1 MKAKFVKV
9 VVTVLVLA
17 VVLSVSFLPIL
28 AAAYQVIYL
37 PTNQYWTS
45 GYGEAHDTRYSY
57 AGARCH
63 SVYPYN
69 GTDLFTK
76 IQCSLR
82 NTHDEIISTSETY
95 TLYESS
101 NSYSQIRI
109 AEGYLD
115 TSTVYFKFRG
125 NSDDQAEAVVSYV
138 GTLIV

>member
-28 AAAYQVIYL
+28 AAANQVIYL

-63 SVYPYN
+63 SVYPFN
-69 GTDLFTK
+69 DTDFFTS

-82 NTHDEIISTSETY
+82 NTYDEIISTSETY

-101 NSYSQIRI
+101 YGYSQIRI

-125 NSDDQAEAVVSYV
+125 SSNYQAEAVVSYV

>member
-17 VVLSVSFLPIL
+17 VVLSVSFLPML

-37 PTNQYWTS
+37 PTNRYWTS

-63 SVYPYN
+63 SVYPYSGIDN
-69 GTDLFTK
+69 YEK

-82 NTHDEIISTSETY
+82 NTYDEVISESTYY
-95 TLYESS
+95 TLKETS
-101 NSYSQIRI
+101 NSYTQIRI